1 MIEQNVSTIVTQPQ
15 IEEQLVIQIA
25 RDTNSKIAK
34 LSPMLRDDVND
45 NYIKMII
52 DDINA
57 LLSPEDIEDNQWIE
71 ASLAIG
77 GGFFVGS
84 ILLLVY
90 LRFKGDIFK
99 FKKEKNKL
107 KTNRK

>member
-1 MIEQNVSTIVTQPQ
+1 
-15 IEEQLVIQIA
+15 
-25 RDTNSKIAK
+25 NSKLAK

-57 LLSPEDIEDNQWIE
+57 LLSPEDIEDNQWIL
-71 ASLAIG
+71 ASLATG

-99 FKKEKNKL
+99 YKKKKKRPQKNKE
-107 KTNRK
+107 